1 MNLYTVAF
9 VGDYFT
15 LTTTIYAYDIQDA
28 SDKAIENM
36 ADLYG
41 FDLENN
47 TNDIDIE
54 LAGE

>member
-1 MNLYTVAF
+1 MNLYTLTF

-15 LTTTIYAYDIQDA
+15 LTTNIYAYDIQDA

-41 FDLENN
+41 FDLESS

>member
-1 MNLYTVAF
+1 MNLYNVTF
-9 VGDYFT
+9 IGDYFT
-15 LTTTIYAYDIQDA
+15 LTTTIYAHDIQDA

-41 FDLENN
+41 FDLESN

>member
-1 MNLYTVAF
+1 MNLYIVTF

-15 LTTTIYAYDIQDA
+15 LTTNIYAHDIQDA

>member
-1 MNLYTVAF
+1 MNLYTVTF

-15 LTTTIYAYDIQDA
+15 LTTNIYAYDIQDA

-41 FDLENN
+41 FDLESS